1 MCKNQP
7 KVAVMMASYNGEK
20 YIGCQIDSILNQTYD
35 NIELYVRDDGS
46 TDGTRDILADYA
58 AKYANVHVILGEK
71 NLGYPGCFYA
81 LTDRTDIEAD
91 YYAFSDQDDM
101 WYEDKIARAVEVLEG
116 QEQSGVL
123 SYYAG
128 YDICDGELN
137 KVRSSAPVKGQ
148 IKFKDTL
155 FDVCGLEFT
164 MVINRAAL
172 LLLAENKPRKANAR
186 GTWMSMLF
194 SAFGTVI
201 YDNRSV
207 AAYRK
212 HGENVTNGKTNK
224 LSQWGWRIKNFFFGG
239 FDSYRL
245 ILEDF
250 CICCGRKLPK
260 KEYRIL
266 RNFTRRKYLPYVLTK
281 VFFPHR
287 LRRGLAD
294 ELALRFVFLIG
305 RL

>member
-58 AKYANVHVILGEK
+58 AKHANVHVILGEK

-137 KVRSSAPVKGQ
+137 KVRASAPVR
-148 IKFKDTL
+148 D
-155 FDVCGLEFT
+155 
-164 MVINRAAL
+164 
-172 LLLAENKPRKANAR
+172 
-186 GTWMSMLF
+186 
-194 SAFGTVI
+194 
-201 YDNRSV
+201 RS
-207 AAYRK
+207 
-212 HGENVTNGKTNK
+212 N
-224 LSQWGWRIKNFFFGG
+224 SRIPCLMCA
-239 FDSYRL
+239 DWS
-245 ILEDF
+245 
-250 CICCGRKLPK
+250 LPW
-260 KEYRIL
+260 
-266 RNFTRRKYLPYVLTK
+266 
-281 VFFPHR
+281 
-287 LRRGLAD
+287 
-294 ELALRFVFLIG
+294 
-305 RL
+305 